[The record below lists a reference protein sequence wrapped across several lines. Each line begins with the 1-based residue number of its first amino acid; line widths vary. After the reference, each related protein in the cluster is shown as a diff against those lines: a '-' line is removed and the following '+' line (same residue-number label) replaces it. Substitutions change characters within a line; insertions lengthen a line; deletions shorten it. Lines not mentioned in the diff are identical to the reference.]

1 MYLPAPMT
9 RPTLSFLPEQ
19 RAELADIY
27 EDTFASLGNYFT
39 LTDAPNDADTE
50 AARSVASTLAGEVHS
65 SDIDSDFYPCTL
77 AGMDPT
83 SDEFFAA
90 LGVARDARC
99 KVGGFDNPKLEV
111 RRAEPG
117 EGEGSALA
125 LITRLNA
132 HELEDVPNY
141 LGPEGKQP
149 IDAAIARLAELGPI
163 VGIQLCTDDGASK
176 VVLTLARRP
185 SGVHVGVM
193 ALRMET

>member
-1 MYLPAPMT
+1 MS
-9 RPTLSFLPEQ
+9 RPTLSFLPDH
-19 RAELADIY
+19 RAEMADIY

-39 LTDAPNDADTE
+39 LADAPNDDDTE
-50 AARSVASTLAGEVHS
+50 AARTVAGALEGEVHS
-65 SDIDSDFYPCTL
+65 SDVDCDFYPCTL
-77 AGMDPT
+77 SGMDPT

-99 KVGGFDNPKLEV
+99 KVSGWDNPKLEV

-132 HELEDVPNY
+132 SELEDVAEY
-141 LGPEGKQP
+141 LGPDGKEP
-149 IDAAIARLAELGPI
+149 IDAAIARLEALGPI

-185 SGVHVGVM
+185 NGVHVGVL
-193 ALRMET
+193 AIRIET